1 MASNDSYK
9 QLSLEEKYQHDF
21 EQIIIEIKDLGM
33 TVAEI
38 NRKLDNCNERLVML
52 EQQRKVSS
60 PSPTPNGTHPV
71 SKTTT
76 TPETAMKKEGAQDGR
91 SLCGVCTF
99 IHRSCKYYFDDL
111 YNIGTQEF
119 NTNTGVHVERLI
131 CSCGHP
137 IRIHERDPSMSLHA
151 RIRTKHKIS
160 FFINSEMSHME
171 LPSFAKPPLSQLLY
185 EELVPP
191 PLQDWIWC
199 K

>member
-1 MASNDSYK
+1 MASNDSWI
-9 QLSLEEKYQHDF
+9 QLSLEEKYGHDF
-21 EQIIIEIKDLGM
+21 EQIMTGIRDLGM
-33 TVAEI
+33 AVAEV
-38 NRKLDNCNERLVML
+38 NRKLDNYNERLVAL
-52 EQQRKVSS
+52 EQQRTVSN
-60 PSPTPNGTHPV
+60 PSPVPNVPHPV

-91 SLCGVCTF
+91 SLCGACTF
-99 IHRSCKYYFDDL
+99 THRCCKYYFDDL

-137 IRIHERDPSMSLHA
+137 IRIHDRDPSMSLRV
-151 RIRTKHKIS
+151 RIRIKHEIFS
-160 FFINSEMSHME
+160 LINSELSHME
-171 LPSFAKPPLSQLLY
+171 LPSFAKPPLGQLLY